1 MSTMSVIETNSGD
14 VDAILVAFA
23 EATKEGGAKVA
34 EWSDRYPTL
43 ARDFARIAADSF
55 ANDPQETIDT
65 TQLERL
71 RTVGRTRLA
80 ALRTQQTAPL
90 ASLLNAT
97 QGRTAPVLAEWVGL
111 PVAYIAKLERRLFAL
126 ESLPRVLIEK
136 IASAV
141 DRSVEDV
148 TVFLSGS
155 PTLAR
160 GAAYRSDNAP
170 TLGKQED
177 FLHLLASDDTVSE
190 ESKTLYGEE

>member
-1 MSTMSVIETNSGD
+1 MSTMSVIETNNGD
-14 VDAILVAFA
+14 MDAILVAFA
-23 EATKEGGAKVA
+23 EATKEGGTTVA
-34 EWSDRYPTL
+34 EWSDQYPTL
-43 ARDFARIAADSF
+43 ARDFARIAADNF
-55 ANDPQETIDT
+55 AGDPQEAVDT
-65 TQLERL
+65 AQLERL
-71 RTVGRTRLA
+71 RVVGRARLA
-80 ALRTQQTAPL
+80 TLRTQQAAPL

-97 QGRTAPVLAEWVGL
+97 QGRTAPILAEWIGL

-141 DRSVEDV
+141 DRSVDDV
-148 TVFLSGS
+148 TTFLSGS

-177 FLHLLASDDTVSE
+177 FRHLLANDDSVSE